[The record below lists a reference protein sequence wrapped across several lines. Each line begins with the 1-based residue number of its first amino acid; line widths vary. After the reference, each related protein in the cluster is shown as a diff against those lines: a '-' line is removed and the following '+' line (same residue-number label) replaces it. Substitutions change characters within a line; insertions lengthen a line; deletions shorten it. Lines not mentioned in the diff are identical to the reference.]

1 MPIIAKSSGSNF
13 VPCPEGA
20 HAAVCVDVVDL
31 GMMKVSFGGKEKTQ
45 HKIRIVWQIA
55 EVMANNKPYNAQK
68 RYTLS
73 LHEKAA
79 LRKDLESWRGRA
91 FTDKELEGFDVE
103 SVISVPCLINVMH
116 QAREGSTYANVTAV
130 MRLPKGM
137 EAPTQRDY
145 VRVCDRAP
153 AESVGESSDGPPI
166 DFEGITDDD
175 VPF

>member
-1 MPIIAKSSGSNF
+1 MAIIAKASGGNF

-20 HAAVCVDVVDL
+20 HAAICVDVVDL
-31 GMMKVSFGGKEKTQ
+31 GMLKVSFGGKDKVQ
-45 HKIRIVWQIA
+45 HKIRVVWQIG
-55 EVMANNKPYNAQK
+55 EVMADNKPYIAQK

-91 FTDKELEGFDVE
+91 FTEAELNGFDVE
-103 SVISVPCLINVMH
+103 TILGIACLINVMH
-116 QAREGSTYANVTAV
+116 AKRDGETYANVTAV

-145 VRVCDRAP
+145 VRVCDRPGVTEAP
-153 AESVGESSDGPPI
+153 YSEEQFGPDPGI
-166 DFEGITDDD
+166 DQE